1 MEKNIN
7 KMSYNQLLTAELFN
21 YSYDHYADHLEVGNA
36 RFTEIMPN
44 FCSTLGKAI
53 SEGWT
58 HEKIAHKLEID
69 VDEVQEWKKS
79 YVDAEEIVSAINPS
93 ESFRK
98 SLQKVLVNA
107 ADEGLDSN
115 ERIEDI
121 VIQIC
126 YRVADLGYLLK
137 LENSELADYTDWL
150 RREKDVDYS
159 GIGLPNL

>member
-7 KMSYNQLLTAELFN
+7 KMSYHQLLSAELFN
-21 YSYDHYADHLEVGNA
+21 YSYDHYADHLEVGNT
-36 RFTEIMPN
+36 RFTEIMPK

-58 HEKIAHKLEID
+58 HEKIAQKLEID
-69 VDEVQEWKKS
+69 IAEVQEWIES
-79 YVDAEEIVSAINPS
+79 YVEAEEIVSAINPS
-93 ESFRK
+93 ESFRI

-107 ADEGLDSN
+107 TNEGLDSK
-115 ERIEDI
+115 ERIEDL

-137 LENSELADYTDWL
+137 LENSELAEYTDWL

-159 GIGLPNL
+159 GVGLPNL

>member
-7 KMSYNQLLTAELFN
+7 KMSYHQLLTAELFN
-21 YSYDHYADHLEVGNA
+21 YSYDHYADHLEVGNT
-36 RFTEIMPN
+36 RFTEIMPK

-58 HEKIAHKLEID
+58 HEKIAQKLEID
-69 VDEVQEWKKS
+69 IDEVQEWKKS
-79 YVDAEEIVSAINPS
+79 YVEAKEIVSAINPS

-98 SLQKVLVNA
+98 SLQKVLFNA
-107 ADEGLDSN
+107 ANEGLDSK
-115 ERIEDI
+115 ERIEDL

-137 LENSELADYTDWL
+137 LENGELADYTDWL

>member
-1 MEKNIN
+1 
-7 KMSYNQLLTAELFN
+7 
-21 YSYDHYADHLEVGNA
+21 
-36 RFTEIMPN
+36 MPK

-58 HEKIAHKLEID
+58 NEKIAQKLEID
-69 VDEVQEWKKS
+69 IAEVQEWIES
-79 YVDAEEIVSAINPS
+79 YVAAEEIISAINPS

-98 SLQKVLVNA
+98 SLLKVLANA
-107 ADEGLDSN
+107 ANVDLDSK
-115 ERIEDI
+115 ERIEDL

-137 LENSELADYTDWL
+137 LENSELAEYTDWL

-159 GIGLPNL
+159 GVGLPNL